1 MYKWKLHDENY
12 SVWHENYIN
21 RLNGM
26 LDIAEENISE
36 NEGMIINLI
45 QMKRT
50 HAKILLKLKG
60 HQ

>member
-36 NEGMIINLI
+36 LEGTAIETVP
-45 QMKRT
+45 RET
-50 HAKILLKLKG
+50 HREIKLKVK
-60 HQ
+60 

>member
-1 MYKWKLHDENY
+1 MKTIDMKNTFDGVN
-12 SVWHENYIN
+12 SK
-21 RLNGM
+21 

-36 NEGMIINLI
+36 NEDMIINLI

-50 HAKILLKLKG
+50 HAKILLKLNG